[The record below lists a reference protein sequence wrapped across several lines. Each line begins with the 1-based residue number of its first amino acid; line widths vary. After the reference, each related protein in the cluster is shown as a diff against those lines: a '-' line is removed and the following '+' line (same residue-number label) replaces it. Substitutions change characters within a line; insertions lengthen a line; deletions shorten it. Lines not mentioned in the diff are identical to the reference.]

1 MAQICVNSALSLL
14 WGQFVYRGRHVVL
27 QEQDSYERL
36 YFDAV
41 LHPCQSLRPRAFLI
55 IMTCLGMFSLMAGV
69 MFMLIGAWP
78 VFIFF
83 GLALL
88 LFYTAIR
95 TNLNDSLRYETVQV
109 TDHDIVVRRI
119 NPKGKTTMWRFL
131 TYWVRVELD
140 DNARLT
146 LHSHGHSVEFGKF
159 LSVEEKESFRRALKD
174 ALARVRSDVAGP
186 LPVQ

>member
-1 MAQICVNSALSLL
+1 M
-14 WGQFVYRGRHVVL
+14 L